1 MLAYLV
7 LRVQREARAKRI
19 GKKPDD
25 NKTLAY
31 LSSHTLEEW
40 PEADG
45 IDTDVKVGVSTVDL
59 VPLRGHACRALL
71 VRTDEYTTNTQ
82 APEYKGRY
90 HPDTLAPKS
99 PRAPGTPR
107 AARSDVPVDQA
118 QPGLDLAPSS
128 PRGYR

>member
-1 MLAYLV
+1 M

-45 IDTDVKVGVSTVDL
+45 IDTDAKVGVFTVDVVL
-59 VPLRGHACRALL
+59 LRGHACRALL
-71 VRTDEYTTNTQ
+71 VRTDEYTTKQ
-82 APEYKGRY
+82 APVHAVRARDQPLGA
-90 HPDTLAPKS
+90 HPEFPWEE
-99 PRAPGTPR
+99 GTGAFPYN
-107 AARSDVPVDQA
+107 P
-118 QPGLDLAPSS
+118 
-128 PRGYR
+128 